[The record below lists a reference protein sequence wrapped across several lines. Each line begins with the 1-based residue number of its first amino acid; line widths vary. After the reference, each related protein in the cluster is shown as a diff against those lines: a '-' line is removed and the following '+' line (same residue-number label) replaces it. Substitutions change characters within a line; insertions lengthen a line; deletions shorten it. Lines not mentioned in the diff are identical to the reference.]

1 MKCRNCLCN
10 NFFKIIN
17 IGKQPLSGIF
27 YNKKKTRLQKYS
39 LDLYQCEN
47 CKLIQLSKDMPVEKM
62 YGNKYGYQTSISSLM
77 VKHLQKK
84 ADYVKRNNL
93 IRKKSNI
100 LDIGSND
107 GTFLNFFN
115 KSHNL
120 YGIDPSG
127 IKYKHFYRKDIILIP
142 HFFSKE
148 KIDHFFYNKKKK
160 IKFDLITSFAIFYDV
175 SDPNKFCN
183 DVFQLLKEDGIWIS
197 EFSYFPLMLKNLTYD
212 QICHEHVT
220 YYTLQV
226 FKEIIEKNN
235 LKILDLNLNEI
246 NGGSIE
252 IICAKISSKRLVN
265 KSKIIATLKEE
276 KNINF
281 KSYKNFNNRII
292 KIKKNFSSFFKK
304 NRKSLIIG
312 YGASTKGNI
321 VINHCNITDK
331 KVKFICDSNKNKH
344 NLFTPGKNIK
354 IISKEMMRKLKPE
367 YLVIF
372 IWSFRK
378 EIISEEINF
387 IKNGGKLIFHLP
399 KFHIVDR
406 NNYKIYLQKKFS
418 ELSYNY

>member
-1 MKCRNCLCN
+1 MRCRNCLCKI
-10 NFFKIIN
+10 FFKIIN

-27 YNKKKTRLQKYS
+27 YNKKKTQLPKYS
-39 LDLYQCEN
+39 LDLYQCKK
-47 CKLIQLSKDMPVEKM
+47 CKLIQLSKDIPVEQM
-62 YGNKYGYQTSISSLM
+62 YGDKYGYQTSISRLM
-77 VKHLQKK
+77 VNHLHKK
-84 ADYVKRNNL
+84 VHYIKKNKL
-93 IRKKSNI
+93 IGNKSNI

-115 KSHNL
+115 KSYNL

-127 IKYKHFYRKDIILIP
+127 IKYKNYYRKDIILIP
-142 HFFSKE
+142 NFFSKE
-148 KIDHFFYNKKKK
+148 KLDQYFHKTKKE

-183 DVFQLLKEDGIWIS
+183 DVFHSLKEDGIWIS

-212 QICHEHVT
+212 QICHEHIT

-252 IICAKISSKRLVN
+252 IICAKISSKRLAN
-265 KSKIIATLKEE
+265 KTKIFRILKEE

-292 KIKKNFSSFFKK
+292 KVKKNFSSFFKK
-304 NRKSLIIG
+304 NNKSLIIG

-321 VINHCNITDK
+321 VINHCDITSKNI
-331 KVKFICDSNKNKH
+331 KFICDSNKNKY

-354 IISKEMMRKLKPE
+354 IISKEMMRKLNPE
-367 YLVIF
+367 YLVVF

-378 EIISEEINF
+378 EVISEEIKF
-387 IKNGGKLIFHLP
+387 IKNGGKLVFHLP
-399 KFHIVDR
+399 KFHIVDK

>member
-1 MKCRNCLCN
+1 MRCRNCLCK

-27 YNKKKTRLQKYS
+27 YNNKKNRLPKYS
-39 LDLYQCEN
+39 LDLYQCKK
-47 CKLIQLSKDMPVEKM
+47 CKLIQLSKDIPAEQMF
-62 YGNKYGYQTSISSLM
+62 GNKYGYQTSISRLM
-77 VKHLQKK
+77 VNHLHKK
-84 ADYVKRNNL
+84 VDYVKKNKL

-127 IKYKHFYRKDIILIP
+127 IQYKHYYRKDIILIP
-142 HFFSKE
+142 NFFSKQ
-148 KIDHFFYNKKKK
+148 KLDQYFYKTKKE

-175 SDPNKFCN
+175 NEPNRFCN
-183 DVFQLLKEDGIWIS
+183 DVYHSLKEDGIWIA

-212 QICHEHVT
+212 QICHEHIT

-235 LKILDLNLNEI
+235 LKIIDLNLNEI

-252 IICAKISSKRLVN
+252 IICAKKSSKRLAN
-265 KSKIIATLKEE
+265 KSKIVSILKEE
-276 KNINF
+276 KKINF

-292 KIKKNFSSFFKK
+292 KVKKNFSSFFKK
-304 NRKSLIIG
+304 NNKSLIIG

-321 VINHCNITDK
+321 VINHCDITAKNI
-331 KVKFICDSNKNKH
+331 KFICDSNKNKH

-354 IISKEMMRKLKPE
+354 IISKEMMRKLNPE
-367 YLVIF
+367 YLVVF

-378 EIISEEINF
+378 EVISEEINF
-387 IKNGGKLIFHLP
+387 IKNGGKLVFHLP
-399 KFHIVDR
+399 KFHIVDK